1 MSLVSLLA
9 PLVDAPTLDLDAVG
23 HVLVA
28 EDADETS
35 LDFERLLRLA
45 GRLPSGLVHAESVW
59 LTSVPPVGLA
69 PLAPGSAWS
78 ALDRALIVTLPP
90 GRSAL
95 VATAVDLA
103 RYALAADEVHR
114 ILGPQVELVDA
125 LLGGAALDVAAAT
138 RLALALGAEPEL
150 IVGLDRRAPGLR
162 QDLGHM
168 ARRRFR
174 PSVQLHP
181 STRPSRWR
189 RLGDSIARRLL
200 DALPAGPLR
209 LVVADSADVVEH
221 LSPYPRDVAPL
232 LSAWAVEN
240 PHLVGVRGLVEALS
254 TGRGATADHSTLV
267 VRELVRAHAEVLEER
282 RTVERAA
289 GLELFDEA
297 GMVFG
302 YADVA
307 HLPAPDPRA
316 LPTGSRGV
324 LAVIAGPADEALLA
338 AAAAMLESGRVEGLA
353 VVARGGA
360 ELEGACAV
368 PELLVAADDALVL
381 DGASRVIRR
390 AEALGLRVARPRRV
404 VVDAERGA
412 PPWAFAL
419 LRLMRRAHHTGLFP
433 SEGRVSLALHARATP
448 SGLTELEAALAGLMA
463 ARIGLVG
470 LQLADPPPTARAAD
484 PAKGSASLR
493 FRA

>member
-1 MSLVSLLA
+1 MSLEALLA
-9 PLVDAPTLDLDAVG
+9 PLVDAPALDLDAVG

-28 EDADETS
+28 EDADETN

-45 GRLPSGLVHAESVW
+45 SRLPSGLVHAESVW

-95 VATAVDLA
+95 VSTAVDLA
-103 RYALAADEVHR
+103 RYALAADEVRR
-114 ILGPQVELVDA
+114 ILGPQGELVEA
-125 LLGGAALDVAAAT
+125 LLGAAPLDAASAT
-138 RLALALGAEPEL
+138 RLALALGADPEL
-150 IVGLDRRAPGLR
+150 IAGLDRQAPGLR
-162 QDLGHM
+162 QDLGHL
-168 ARRRFR
+168 ARGRFR
-174 PSVQLHP
+174 PRVQLHP

-200 DALPAGPLR
+200 EALPPGPLR
-209 LVVADSADVVEH
+209 LVVADSSDVIEH
-221 LSPYPRDVAPL
+221 LSPYARDVAPL
-232 LSAWAVEN
+232 LSAWALEN

-254 TGRGATADHSTLV
+254 SGRAPSPDHSTLV
-267 VRELVRAHAEVLEER
+267 VRELVRAHAEALEER
-282 RTVERAA
+282 RTIERAA

-307 HLPAPDPRA
+307 HLPAPDARA
-316 LPTGSRGV
+316 LPAGSRGV
-324 LAVIAGPADEALLA
+324 IAMIAGPAEEALLA
-338 AAAAMLESGRVEGLA
+338 AAAALLESGRVDGLA
-353 VVARGGA
+353 VIARGGS

-368 PELLVAADDALVL
+368 PELLVSADDAVVV
-381 DGASRVIRR
+381 DGAARVIRR
-390 AEALGLRVARPRRV
+390 AEALGLRVSRARRV

-448 SGLTELEAALAGLMA
+448 SGLSELDAALAGLAA
-463 ARIGLVG
+463 ARIGLAG
-470 LQLADPPPTARAAD
+470 LQLADPPPQARSPD
-484 PAKGSASLR
+484 PAKGPASLR